1 MCDGGQ
7 DYIDK
12 QYSFI
17 AHLSDV
23 TVTLMRKGGKERQK
37 EGGKRIEDVEYT
49 QRSTN
54 MKLNQ
59 MNTDSNCASTSQ

>member
-23 TVTLMRKGGKERQK
+23 TITQMRKRQK
-37 EGGKRIEDVEYT
+37 ERYSRRKEEKEKKDT
-49 QRSTN
+49 QYSWGSTN
-54 MKLNQ
+54 TKLNLNEHR
-59 MNTDSNCASTSQ
+59 M

>member
-23 TVTLMRKGGKERQK
+23 TVTQMRKGRKENREGRK
-37 EGGKRIEDVEYT
+37 EGKRIKDVHR
-49 QRSTN
+49 Q
-54 MKLNQ
+54 
-59 MNTDSNCASTSQ
+59 